1 MSLNGDAFGSLAALF
16 TTGNGGEGQAARTT
30 DGPTLGAV
38 TTVLVGNLPVM
49 AGLWTTQFADA
60 VARIA
65 GPTALVRFERDD
77 VTIELLRADG
87 RQVPP
92 AGPAAVSRWLPRA
105 ASTVR
110 RWLICVPA
118 ETSPAEVLAAGQ
130 EILLMTG
137 ADEAAITGAYL
148 RLKYLADEG
157 VHAGTPIERVGLVIV
172 GATAEQAAHAAARLG
187 DAARSFLGVDVET
200 VACLPRIERV
210 ESSARAT
217 YPAEECP
224 PIAQFTRELESARV
238 GASHRFDA
246 DLPTTSLVMHTEAAA
261 VEPKFPSMQQPFTSR
276 QEPLAHGDSAMDTTH
291 APHSG
296 QTEHVAQTSQPL
308 HAPQSTH
315 TAHPAPHTSHA
326 ATHTP
331 HPAPHTSHA
340 ATHTPYAAP
349 ARSAPAFAA
358 LPIAELPLKLVP
370 LLRGLRPLG
379 ISCPM
384 APDVE
389 LALDDE
395 RRMHIVGRSDQL
407 ARVRT
412 ARTWATMHRELLG
425 MAFAEL
431 KDGFEVRERILL
443 GDAREAISLHGTG
456 VLLDVLVVAETPT
469 GRVHVVVPLN
479 DPTTCG

>member
-137 ADEAAITGAYL
+137 ADEAAVTGAYL

-157 VHAGTPIERVGLVIV
+157 VNAGTPIERVGLVIV
-172 GATAEQAAHAAARLG
+172 GATTEQAAHAAARLG

-224 PIAQFTRELESARV
+224 PIAQFTRELQSARV

-246 DLPTTSLVMHTEAAA
+246 ELPAASLVMHTEAAA
-261 VEPKFPSMQQPFTSR
+261 VEPKFPSMPQPFTSR

-291 APHSG
+291 APH
-296 QTEHVAQTSQPL
+296 TP
-308 HAPQSTH
+308 
-315 TAHPAPHTSHA
+315 HA
-326 ATHTP
+326 APHTP
-331 HPAPHTSHA
+331 HPAP
-340 ATHTPYAAP
+340 
-349 ARSAPAFAA
+349 ARTAPAFAA
-358 LPIAELPLKLVP
+358 LPVAELPLKLVP
-370 LLRGLRPLG
+370 LLRGLRALG

-384 APDVE
+384 APDIE

-395 RRMHIVGRSDQL
+395 RRMHIVGRADQL

-412 ARTWATMHRELLG
+412 ARTWAAMHRELLG

-456 VLLDVLVVAETPT
+456 VLLDVLVVAETPN

>member
-137 ADEAAITGAYL
+137 ADEAAVTGAYL

-157 VHAGTPIERVGLVIV
+157 VNAGTPIERVGLVIV
-172 GATAEQAAHAAARLG
+172 GATTEQAAHAASRLG

-224 PIAQFTRELESARV
+224 PIAQFTRELQSARV

-246 DLPTTSLVMHTEAAA
+246 DLPAASLVMHTEAAA
-261 VEPKFPSMQQPFTSR
+261 VEPKFPSMPQPFTSR

-291 APHSG
+291 APH
-296 QTEHVAQTSQPL
+296 TP
-308 HAPQSTH
+308 HA
-315 TAHPAPHTSHA
+315 APHT
-326 ATHTP
+326 P
-331 HPAPHTSHA
+331 H
-340 ATHTPYAAP
+340 AAP
-349 ARSAPAFAA
+349 ARTAPAFAA

-370 LLRGLRPLG
+370 LLRGLRALG

-395 RRMHIVGRSDQL
+395 RRMHIVGRADQL

-412 ARTWATMHRELLG
+412 ARTWAAMHRELLG

-456 VLLDVLVVAETPT
+456 VLLDVLVVAETPS

>member
-137 ADEAAITGAYL
+137 ADEAAVTGAYL

-157 VHAGTPIERVGLVIV
+157 VNAGTPIERVGLVIV
-172 GATAEQAAHAAARLG
+172 GATVEQAAHAAARLG

-246 DLPTTSLVMHTEAAA
+246 DLPAASLVMHTEAAA
-261 VEPKFPSMQQPFTSR
+261 VEPKFPSMPQPFTSR

-291 APHSG
+291 APRSG
-296 QTEHVAQTSQPL
+296 QAEHVAHTLQPL
-308 HAPQSTH
+308 HAPHATH
-315 TAHPAPHTSHA
+315 TTHAAPQTSHA
-326 ATHTP
+326 V
-331 HPAPHTSHA
+331 
-340 ATHTPYAAP
+340 P
-349 ARSAPAFAA
+349 ARTAPAFAA

-370 LLRGLRPLG
+370 LLRGLRALG

-395 RRMHIVGRSDQL
+395 RRMHIVGRADQL

-456 VLLDVLVVAETPT
+456 VLLDVLVVAETPS

>member
-137 ADEAAITGAYL
+137 ADEAAVTGAYL

-224 PIAQFTRELESARV
+224 PIAQFTRELQSARV

-246 DLPTTSLVMHTEAAA
+246 DLPAASLVMHTEAAA
-261 VEPKFPSMQQPFTSR
+261 VEPKFPSMPQPFTSR

-291 APHSG
+291 AP
-296 QTEHVAQTSQPL
+296 
-308 HAPQSTH
+308 QSTH
-315 TAHPAPHTSHA
+315 TSQSTHASHNSPPAPHT
-326 ATHTP
+326 P
-331 HPAPHTSHA
+331 H
-340 ATHTPYAAP
+340 AAP
-349 ARSAPAFAA
+349 ARTAPAFAA

-370 LLRGLRPLG
+370 LLRGLRALG

-384 APDVE
+384 APDIE

-395 RRMHIVGRSDQL
+395 RRMHIVGRADQL

-412 ARTWATMHRELLG
+412 ARTWAAMHRELLG

-456 VLLDVLVVAETPT
+456 VLLDVLVVAETPS

>member
-137 ADEAAITGAYL
+137 ADEAAVTGAYL

-157 VHAGTPIERVGLVIV
+157 VNAGTPIERVGLVIV

-224 PIAQFTRELESARV
+224 PIAQFTRELQSARV

-246 DLPTTSLVMHTEAAA
+246 ELPAASLVMHTEAAA
-261 VEPKFPSMQQPFTSR
+261 VEPKFPNMPQPFTSR

-291 APHSG
+291 APRSG
-296 QTEHVAQTSQPL
+296 QAEHVAHTSQPS
-308 HAPQSTH
+308 HTSQPTH
-315 TAHPAPHTSHA
+315 TSHAAPHTSHA
-326 ATHTP
+326 A
-331 HPAPHTSHA
+331 
-340 ATHTPYAAP
+340 P
-349 ARSAPAFAA
+349 ARTAPAFAA

-370 LLRGLRPLG
+370 LLRGLRALG

-395 RRMHIVGRSDQL
+395 RRMHIVGRADQL

-412 ARTWATMHRELLG
+412 ARTWAAMHRELLG

-456 VLLDVLVVAETPT
+456 VLLDVLVVAETPS

>member
-148 RLKYLADEG
+148 RLKYLGDEG

-246 DLPTTSLVMHTEAAA
+246 DLPTASLVMHTEAAA

-291 APHSG
+291 APRSG
-296 QTEHVAQTSQPL
+296 QAEHVAHTSQPS
-308 HAPQSTH
+308 HASQSMH
-315 TAHPAPHTSHA
+315 TSHAAPHTSHA
-326 ATHTP
+326 APHTP
-331 HPAPHTSHA
+331 H
-340 ATHTPYAAP
+340 AAP
-349 ARSAPAFAA
+349 ARTAPAFAA

-370 LLRGLRPLG
+370 LLRGLRALG

-384 APDVE
+384 APDIE

-395 RRMHIVGRSDQL
+395 RRMHIVGRADQL

-412 ARTWATMHRELLG
+412 ARTWAAMHRELLG

-456 VLLDVLVVAETPT
+456 VLLDVLVVAETPN
-469 GRVHVVVPLN
+469 GRVQVVVPLN

>member
-16 TTGNGGEGQAARTT
+16 TTGSGGDDQPARATEGPA
-30 DGPTLGAV
+30 LGAV

-60 VARIA
+60 VARVA

-92 AGPAAVSRWLPRA
+92 AGPSVVSHWLPRA
-105 ASTVR
+105 VSTVR

-118 ETSPAEVLAAGQ
+118 ETSPADVLAVGQ
-130 EILLMTG
+130 EIVLITG
-137 ADEAAITGAYL
+137 ADEAAVTGAYL

-157 VHAGTPIERVGLVIV
+157 INSGIPVERIGLVIV
-172 GATAEQAAHAAARLG
+172 GATPEQADHAAARLG
-187 DAARSFLGVDVET
+187 DAARSFLGVDVDT

-224 PIAQFTRELESARV
+224 PMAQFTRELQIARA

-246 DLPTTSLVMHTEAAA
+246 DVRAASRVISAEQLP
-261 VEPKFPSMQQPFTSR
+261 VEPKITSMPHMVHAAQSPQTLHGAHAAPSVQVASTVPT
-276 QEPLAHGDSAMDTTH
+276 A
-291 APHSG
+291 
-296 QTEHVAQTSQPL
+296 HVA
-308 HAPQSTH
+308 H
-315 TAHPAPHTSHA
+315 TAPTLP
-326 ATHTP
+326 
-331 HPAPHTSHA
+331 
-340 ATHTPYAAP
+340 
-349 ARSAPAFAA
+349 APAFAA
-358 LPIAELPLKLVP
+358 LPITQLPLKLVP

-395 RRMHIVGRSDQL
+395 QCMHIIGRSDQR

-412 ARTWATMHRELLG
+412 ARTWASMHREVLG
-425 MAFAEL
+425 MAFPEL

-456 VLLDVLVVAETPT
+456 VLLDVLVIAETPN
-469 GRVHVVVPLN
+469 GPVHMVVSLN

>member
-187 DAARSFLGVDVET
+187 DAARKFLGVDVET

-246 DLPTTSLVMHTEAAA
+246 DLPTASLVMHTEAAA

-291 APHSG
+291 APH
-296 QTEHVAQTSQPL
+296 
-308 HAPQSTH
+308 
-315 TAHPAPHTSHA
+315 
-326 ATHTP
+326 TP
-331 HPAPHTSHA
+331 H
-340 ATHTPYAAP
+340 AAP
-349 ARSAPAFAA
+349 ARTAPAFAA

-370 LLRGLRPLG
+370 LLRGLRALG

-412 ARTWATMHRELLG
+412 ARTWAAMHRELLG

-456 VLLDVLVVAETPT
+456 VLLDVLVVAETPS

>member
-105 ASTVR
+105 ASSVR

-137 ADEAAITGAYL
+137 ADEAAVTGAYL
-148 RLKYLADEG
+148 RLKYLTDEG
-157 VHAGTPIERVGLVIV
+157 VHAGTPIERVGLVVV

-224 PIAQFTRELESARV
+224 AIAQFTRELESARV
-238 GASHRFDA
+238 GASHRFDGDVPA
-246 DLPTTSLVMHTEAAA
+246 ASLVMHSEAAA
-261 VEPKFPSMQQPFTSR
+261 VEPKFPSMPQPFTSR
-276 QEPLAHGDSAMDTTH
+276 QEPLAHGDSDMDTTH
-291 APHSG
+291 
-296 QTEHVAQTSQPL
+296 
-308 HAPQSTH
+308 
-315 TAHPAPHTSHA
+315 TSHA
-326 ATHTP
+326 PRTP
-331 HPAPHTSHA
+331 HPAP
-340 ATHTPYAAP
+340 
-349 ARSAPAFAA
+349 ARTAPAFAA
-358 LPIAELPLKLVP
+358 LPVAELPLKLVP
-370 LLRGLRPLG
+370 LLRGLRALG

-395 RRMHIVGRSDQL
+395 RRMHIVGRADQL

-412 ARTWATMHRELLG
+412 VRTWAAMHRELLG

-456 VLLDVLVVAETPT
+456 VLLDVLVVAETPS

>member
-137 ADEAAITGAYL
+137 ADEAAVTGAYL

-157 VHAGTPIERVGLVIV
+157 VNAGTPIERVGIVIV
-172 GATAEQAAHAAARLG
+172 GATTEQAAHAAARLG

-224 PIAQFTRELESARV
+224 PIAQFTRELQSARV

-246 DLPTTSLVMHTEAAA
+246 DLPAASLVMHTEAAA
-261 VEPKFPSMQQPFTSR
+261 VEPKFPSMPQPFTSR
-276 QEPLAHGDSAMDTTH
+276 HEPLAHGDSAMDTTH
-291 APHSG
+291 APRSG
-296 QTEHVAQTSQPL
+296 QAEHVAHTLQPSHTSQP
-308 HAPQSTH
+308 TH
-315 TAHPAPHTSHA
+315 TSHAAPHTSH
-326 ATHTP
+326 P
-331 HPAPHTSHA
+331 
-340 ATHTPYAAP
+340 AP
-349 ARSAPAFAA
+349 ARTAPAFAA

-370 LLRGLRPLG
+370 LLRGLRALV

-384 APDVE
+384 APEVE

-395 RRMHIVGRSDQL
+395 RRMHIVGRADQL

-412 ARTWATMHRELLG
+412 ARTWAAMHRELLG

-456 VLLDVLVVAETPT
+456 VLLDVLVVAETPS

>member
-137 ADEAAITGAYL
+137 ADEAAVTGAYL

-157 VHAGTPIERVGLVIV
+157 VNAGTPIERVGLVIV

-224 PIAQFTRELESARV
+224 PIAQFTRELQSARV

-246 DLPTTSLVMHTEAAA
+246 DLPAASLVMHTEAAA
-261 VEPKFPSMQQPFTSR
+261 VEPKFPSMPQPFTSR

-291 APHSG
+291 AP
-296 QTEHVAQTSQPL
+296 
-308 HAPQSTH
+308 QSTH
-315 TAHPAPHTSHA
+315 TSQSTHASHNSPPAPHT
-326 ATHTP
+326 P
-331 HPAPHTSHA
+331 H
-340 ATHTPYAAP
+340 AAP
-349 ARSAPAFAA
+349 ARTAPAFAA

-370 LLRGLRPLG
+370 LLRGLRALG

-384 APDVE
+384 APDIE

-395 RRMHIVGRSDQL
+395 RRMHIVGRADQL

-412 ARTWATMHRELLG
+412 ARTWAAMHRELLG

-456 VLLDVLVVAETPT
+456 VLLDVLVVAETPS

>member
-137 ADEAAITGAYL
+137 ADEAAVTGAYL

-224 PIAQFTRELESARV
+224 PIAQFTRELQSARV

-246 DLPTTSLVMHTEAAA
+246 DLPAASLVMHTEAAA
-261 VEPKFPSMQQPFTSR
+261 VEPKFPSMPQPFTSR

-291 APHSG
+291 APH
-296 QTEHVAQTSQPL
+296 
-308 HAPQSTH
+308 
-315 TAHPAPHTSHA
+315 PAP
-326 ATHTP
+326 HTP
-331 HPAPHTSHA
+331 HPAP
-340 ATHTPYAAP
+340 
-349 ARSAPAFAA
+349 ARTAPAFAA
-358 LPIAELPLKLVP
+358 LPVAELPLKLVP
-370 LLRGLRPLG
+370 LLRGLRALG

-384 APDVE
+384 APDIE

-395 RRMHIVGRSDQL
+395 RRMHIVGRADQL

-412 ARTWATMHRELLG
+412 ARTWAAMHRELLG

-456 VLLDVLVVAETPT
+456 VLLDVLVVAETPN

>member
-137 ADEAAITGAYL
+137 ADEAAVTGAYL

-224 PIAQFTRELESARV
+224 PIAQFTRELQSARV
-238 GASHRFDA
+238 GASHRFDT
-246 DLPTTSLVMHTEAAA
+246 DLPAASLVMHTEAAA
-261 VEPKFPSMQQPFTSR
+261 VEPKFPSMPQPFTSR

-291 APHSG
+291 AP
-296 QTEHVAQTSQPL
+296 
-308 HAPQSTH
+308 QSTH
-315 TAHPAPHTSHA
+315 TSQSTHASHNSPPAPHT
-326 ATHTP
+326 P
-331 HPAPHTSHA
+331 H
-340 ATHTPYAAP
+340 AAP
-349 ARSAPAFAA
+349 ARTAPAFAA

-370 LLRGLRPLG
+370 LLRGLRALG

-384 APDVE
+384 APDIE

-395 RRMHIVGRSDQL
+395 RRMHIVGRADQL

-412 ARTWATMHRELLG
+412 ARTWAAMHRELLG

-456 VLLDVLVVAETPT
+456 VLLDVLVVAETPS

>member
-16 TTGNGGEGQAARTT
+16 TTGNGGEAQSARTA

-118 ETSPAEVLAAGQ
+118 ETSPAEVLAVGQ

-137 ADEAAITGAYL
+137 ADEAAVTGAYL

-157 VHAGTPIERVGLVIV
+157 INAGTPIERVGLVIV
-172 GATAEQAAHAAARLG
+172 GATTEQAAHAAARIG

-224 PIAQFTRELESARV
+224 PIAQFTRELESART

-246 DLPTTSLVMHTEAAA
+246 DMPTASLVMHTETSA
-261 VEPKFPSMQQPFTSR
+261 VEPKFPSMPQ
-276 QEPLAHGDSAMDTTH
+276 TH
-291 APHSG
+291 AS
-296 QTEHVAQTSQPL
+296 
-308 HAPQSTH
+308 HAATH
-315 TAHPAPHTSHA
+315 TSHAAPHASHAAPHTSHAAPHTSHA
-326 ATHTP
+326 ATHTS
-331 HPAPHTSHA
+331 HDAPHTSHA
-340 ATHTPYAAP
+340 ASHTSHAAPHTSHAAP

-379 ISCPM
+379 ISCPL

-412 ARTWATMHRELLG
+412 ARTWAAMHRELLG

>member
-148 RLKYLADEG
+148 RLKYLGDEG

-187 DAARSFLGVDVET
+187 DAARKFLGVDVET

-246 DLPTTSLVMHTEAAA
+246 DTPEASLVMHADTSA
-261 VEPKFPSMQQPFTSR
+261 VEPKFPSMPQPFTSR
-276 QEPLAHGDSAMDTTH
+276 QEPLAHGDSTMDTTH
-291 APHSG
+291 APRSG
-296 QTEHVAQTSQPL
+296 QAEHVAHTSQPS
-308 HAPQSTH
+308 HTPQSTH
-315 TAHPAPHTSHA
+315 TSHAAPHTSHTAPHTSHA
-326 ATHTP
+326 A
-331 HPAPHTSHA
+331 PHTSHA
-340 ATHTPYAAP
+340 AP
-349 ARSAPAFAA
+349 ARTAPAFAA

-370 LLRGLRPLG
+370 LLRGLRALG

-412 ARTWATMHRELLG
+412 ARTWAAMHRELLG

>member
-148 RLKYLADEG
+148 RLKYLGDEG

-246 DLPTTSLVMHTEAAA
+246 DTPEASLVMHADTSA
-261 VEPKFPSMQQPFTSR
+261 VEPKFPSMPQPFTSR
-276 QEPLAHGDSAMDTTH
+276 QEPLAHGDSTMDTTH
-291 APHSG
+291 APRSG
-296 QTEHVAQTSQPL
+296 QAEHVAHTSQPS
-308 HAPQSTH
+308 HTPQSTH
-315 TAHPAPHTSHA
+315 TSHAAPHTSHTAPHTSHA
-326 ATHTP
+326 A
-331 HPAPHTSHA
+331 
-340 ATHTPYAAP
+340 P
-349 ARSAPAFAA
+349 ARTAPAFAA

-370 LLRGLRPLG
+370 LLRGLRALG

-412 ARTWATMHRELLG
+412 ARTWAAMHRELLG

>member
-137 ADEAAITGAYL
+137 ADEAAVTGAYL

-157 VHAGTPIERVGLVIV
+157 INAGTPIERVGLVIV
-172 GATAEQAAHAAARLG
+172 GATTEQAAHAAARIG

-224 PIAQFTRELESARV
+224 PIAQFTRELQSARV

-246 DLPTTSLVMHTEAAA
+246 DLPAASLVMHTEAAA
-261 VEPKFPSMQQPFTSR
+261 VEPKFPSMPQPFTSR

-291 APHSG
+291 AP
-296 QTEHVAQTSQPL
+296 
-308 HAPQSTH
+308 QSTH
-315 TAHPAPHTSHA
+315 TSQSTHASHNSHPAPHT
-326 ATHTP
+326 P
-331 HPAPHTSHA
+331 H
-340 ATHTPYAAP
+340 AAP
-349 ARSAPAFAA
+349 ARTAPAFAA

-370 LLRGLRPLG
+370 LLRGLRALG

-384 APDVE
+384 APDIE

-395 RRMHIVGRSDQL
+395 RRMHIVGRADQL

-412 ARTWATMHRELLG
+412 ARTWAAMHRELLG

-456 VLLDVLVVAETPT
+456 VLLDVLVVAETPS